1 MELVIVSKPSSL
13 KLTSFHIATEI
24 QQKQSG
30 DFDRFSQ
37 QNLVIEG
44 QSLAA
49 QTRTLMR
56 QSELLTGGPHFWN
69 QPISSKSPRVSE
81 LPVAFHLEMSS
92 QSHSR

>member
-1 MELVIVSKPSSL
+1 MELVIVMKPSSL
-13 KLTSFHIATEI
+13 ELISCHIATEI

-37 QNLVIEG
+37 QKLVIES

-56 QSELLTGGPHFWN
+56 QSELLTDGPYFWN
-69 QPISSKSPRVSE
+69 QPTSSKSPHVSE